1 MIHVLINPLSN
12 NKKGIQGKTQL
23 DAYLEGKKFKYYNVT
38 ELKHEKEFYE
48 DLPADDE
55 IIIAGGDGTLNHF
68 INDIGDRKLTQKVYM
83 LFCGTGNDFFNDVR
97 DKGVQLPS
105 GLVPMNQYLEN
116 LPTVTVNGMT
126 RKFINGIGYGIDG
139 YCCEEGDKIRQTSFK
154 PVDYSKIA
162 IQGLLGG
169 YKPRNAKITVD
180 GETKEYKRVWLA
192 PTMIGRYYG
201 GNIKVAPSQ
210 DRLNPEHTVS
220 SVVMYRIPN
229 LLALINF
236 PKVIAGKHEKCKS
249 FFDARIGH
257 EVTVEFDVPCALQ
270 IDGETVLNVKT
281 YSVSYH

>member
-12 NKKGIQGKTQL
+12 NKKGIKGKTQL

-97 DKGVQLPS
+97 DKGVQLPN
-105 GLVPMNQYLEN
+105 GLVPMNQYLES

-180 GETKEYKRVWLA
+180 GVTKEYKRVWLA

-229 LLALINF
+229 LIALINF

-249 FFDARIGH
+249 FFDGRTGH

-270 IDGETVLNVKT
+270 IDGETVLNVKS

>member
-12 NKKGIQGKTQL
+12 NKKGIKGKTQL

-105 GLVPMNQYLEN
+105 GLVPMNQYLES